1 MLQDLQNGMNIL
13 HLCCSQGYTTHVV
26 ELINV
31 ASNQYIIKD
40 FLDSV
45 TIVSSPEG
53 NLENPSK
60 QTCTALFFAIKSG
73 HGGFLEII
81 QLLVKNGCNVNF
93 VDENGMTPLHYASQL
108 GQDDTLEILL
118 NAKANPDI

>member
-1 MLQDLQNGMNIL
+1 MNIL

-45 TIVSSPEG
+45 TIVPSPDN
-53 NLENPSK
+53 NLENPTNQK
-60 QTCTALFFAIKSG
+60 CTALFFAIKSG

-93 VDENGMTPLHYASQL
+93 VDENGMTPIHYAS
-108 GQDDTLEILL
+108 
-118 NAKANPDI
+118 